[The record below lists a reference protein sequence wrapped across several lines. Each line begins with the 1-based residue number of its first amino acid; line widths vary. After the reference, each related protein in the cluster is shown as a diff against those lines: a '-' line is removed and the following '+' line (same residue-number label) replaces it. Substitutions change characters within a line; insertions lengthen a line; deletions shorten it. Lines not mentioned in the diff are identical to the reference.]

1 MRRLCTLAF
10 VGAIC
15 GATLGPATAVQG
27 DVLSRVWHGYKQ
39 NREWPYPYVYPDRE
53 QVRGTMSIIVANGWR
68 TQNTLGDQ
76 YFVDEG
82 SELND
87 AGKLKLRYIA
97 RLTPTQRRTVFVL
110 ESDDPTVTAAR
121 IEAVQTAM
129 AHYLAAGEEPM
140 ITTTRV
146 PNLGSS
152 AEYID
157 QVERK
162 FRDTTPDP
170 RIPKESSDDQ
180 AN

>member
-15 GATLGPATAVQG
+15 GATLWPATAVRG
-27 DVLSRVWHGYKQ
+27 DVLTKVWQGYKQ
-39 NREWPYPYVYPDRE
+39 NRDWPYPYVYPDRE
-53 QVRGTMSIIVANGWR
+53 VVRGTMSIIVANGWR

-82 SELND
+82 SELSD

-97 RLTPTQRRTVFVL
+97 RLTPAQRRTVFVL

-121 IEAVQTAM
+121 VEAVQTAM

-140 ITTTRV
+140 VTTTRV

-152 AEYID
+152 ADYID

-170 RIPKESSDDQ
+170 RIPKESTDDS